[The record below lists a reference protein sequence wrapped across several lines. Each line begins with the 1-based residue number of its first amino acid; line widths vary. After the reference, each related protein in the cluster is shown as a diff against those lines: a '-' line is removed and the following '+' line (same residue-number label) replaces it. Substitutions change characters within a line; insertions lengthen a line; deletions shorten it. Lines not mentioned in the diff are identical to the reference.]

1 MSFCQSAIILSI
13 ILQNILAAI
22 FKLDFV
28 LFQLWAVLV
37 TILVNLTCVPAPV
50 PRCSFFIIINKLSEY
65 SNILSDANPYFPVPP
80 CKCIGICPAC
90 IWTKLVPNQFSRV
103 LLKSYLP
110 FSLSNPSCITDCLEK
125 ADSDAVESYTSERGG
140 GK

>member
-103 LLKSYLP
+103 
-110 FSLSNPSCITDCLEK
+110 NPSCITDCLEK